1 MCTKLP
7 NNQYRCDCTLG
18 FSGEHCQYT
27 VQIEQSAGFKGNSY
41 LELDRTAVSNTIS
54 QLSSG
59 IAILFSTKQPNGL
72 LIWYG
77 QEKGSAFNGDDFLAL
92 AVVDGYLEF
101 RLRLDGEETSIRH
114 FNTRVDNNA
123 RHIAI
128 IKRNNNQA
136 SLELDGL
143 TEYGETRPTAK
154 KEMFLPG
161 HVFLGGAPNLESFT
175 GERYT
180 QGFVGCIHIVEPL
193 EGGPIRLGE
202 KTISSLNVEQCS

>member
-1 MCTKLP
+1 MPDKK
-7 NNQYRCDCTLG
+7 YHCDCTLG
-18 FSGEHCQYT
+18 FSGDHCQYS

-41 LELDRTAVSNTIS
+41 LELDRTAVSNSTT
-54 QLSSG
+54 QVSSG
-59 IAILFSTKQPNGL
+59 IAILFSTKQSNGL

-77 QEKGSAFNGDDFLAL
+77 QEKGSGYNGEDFLAL
-92 AVVDGYLEF
+92 AIVDGFLEF
-101 RLRLDGEETSIRH
+101 ALRLDGEETVIRH

-143 TEYGETRPTAK
+143 TEYGETRPTGK

-161 HVFLGGAPNLESFT
+161 HVFLGGAPDLKEFT
-175 GERYT
+175 GKRYS
-180 QGFVGCIHIVEPL
+180 QSFVGCIHIVEPL
-193 EGGPIRLGE
+193 DGGAIRLGD